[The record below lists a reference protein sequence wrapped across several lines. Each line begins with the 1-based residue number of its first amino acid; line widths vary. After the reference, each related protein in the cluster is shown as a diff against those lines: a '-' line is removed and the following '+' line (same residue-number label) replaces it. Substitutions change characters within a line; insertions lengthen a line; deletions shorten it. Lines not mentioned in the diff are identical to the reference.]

1 MLKSRRSLRAFA
13 HRVHALGVTCL
24 LALLLPFATNAAA
37 AVIQSTAS
45 AFTGDPLLV
54 TVTIDDGADP
64 GNLVITLSVDDDGR
78 IGDLRG
84 FFANVTDESVLSGLS
99 VTGALVTSS
108 QFSADGVINLG
119 GGSNLQGGG
128 SPCPCDL
135 GIEIGSPGLGHG
147 DDYQSVSF
155 TLSHASLDLDVS
167 LFQGQSFGVRATSVG
182 DIDGSREGS
191 SKLIGVV
198 PEPSTAL
205 LALLG
210 LSGLASIG
218 RPRRAD

>member
-1 MLKSRRSLRAFA
+1 MAS
-13 HRVHALGVTCL
+13 
-24 LALLLPFATNAAA
+24 
-37 AVIQSTAS
+37 STS
-45 AFTGDPLLV
+45 
-54 TVTIDDGADP
+54 
-64 GNLVITLSVDDDGR
+64 
-78 IGDLRG
+78 
-84 FFANVTDESVLSGLS
+84 
-99 VTGALVTSS
+99 
-108 QFSADGVINLG
+108 G

-147 DDYQSVSF
+147 DDYQSVTF

-182 DIDGSREGS
+182 DVDGSREGS